1 MALAAVF
8 IGIFTAKTLRF
19 QKSTWVAWILLVT
32 GVGLT
37 ALMKPHSNAGIV
49 YGLRVIPAIGA
60 GFLFQLPVF
69 AVQAA
74 SRDDDV
80 GIATASTVFFRS
92 LGQAFGVAI
101 GGTVFQNQFQR
112 FVDEAVVSGKIPRD
126 LIITG
131 EQAAGAYGV
140 IKGFPQVVE
149 EAYRYVYADA
159 LRSVWFVTTGIAGA
173 GLLVSLLVKDVSMD
187 RGSKG
192 KQSFVTEKISSP
204 DLV

>member
-1 MALAAVF
+1 
-8 IGIFTAKTLRF
+8 
-19 QKSTWVAWILLVT
+19 
-32 GVGLT
+32 
-37 ALMKPHSNAGIV
+37 MKPHSNAGII

-74 SRDDDV
+74 SRDEDV

-112 FVDEAVVSGKIPRD
+112 FVDEAVVSGKIPKEFMV
-126 LIITG
+126 TG

-140 IKGFPQVVE
+140 IKGFPEVVQ
-149 EAYRYVYADA
+149 EAYRFVYADA

-173 GLLVSLLVKDVSMD
+173 GLLASIWVRNLSMD

-192 KQSFVTEKISSP
+192 KQSFVTEKITNP